1 MANQRQRILIY
12 HQACIGDLLM
22 ALPAMQAIRQF
33 YPEAQIDL
41 LAVSAVPGSIQKTLI
56 EPLNLFEKM
65 TFLETYGNFFQRL
78 LPRIKIIKAMRRAKE
93 YDKVFMLTFNPRW
106 FEYFVFQSAGV
117 KDLISLADWSLDKGG
132 RRANDVMLDALESY
146 GIPCAPFRG
155 LPDLKMTK
163 EEVTQGKTLFQSLA
177 VPVDKIPVLM
187 CVGGRQSA
195 SRFPLVR
202 YLPLLKNLIPRLGL
216 YPVFLCGN
224 AERRK
229 TEDFIKELGSGKVF
243 SAGKDFSLREVLCSL
258 RYFRFYLGNDTGA
271 IHLAAAA
278 GLPCIGLYGDRDG
291 GHFFYPMGSRHVILQ
306 AAMECQGCGCQICP
320 KGTPPPCL
328 LAISDE
334 KIIQAIET
342 FCVNFSGSSVS
353 SPVS

>member
-41 LAVSAVPGSIQKTLI
+41 LAISAVPGSIQKTLI

-78 LPRIKIIKAMRRAKE
+78 LPRIKIIKAMRCANE

-117 KDLISLADWSLDKGG
+117 KDLISLADWSLAKGW

-146 GIPCAPFRG
+146 GIPCAAFRG

-163 EEVTQGKTLFQSLA
+163 EEIAQGETLFQSLA
-177 VPVDKIPVLM
+177 VPVDGIPVLM

-202 YLPLLKNLIPRLGL
+202 YLALLKNLIPRLGL

-224 AERRK
+224 AERKK
-229 TEDFIKELGSGKVF
+229 TADFIKELGTGKIF
-243 SAGKDFSLREVLCSL
+243 SADKAFSLREVLCGL

-291 GHFFYPMGSRHVILQ
+291 GRFFYPMGSHHVILQ
-306 AAMECQGCGCQICP
+306 ASMECQGCGRLVCP
-320 KGTPPPCL
+320 KGNPPPCL
-328 LAISDE
+328 LAIPDE
-334 KIIQAIET
+334 KIIQTVET
-342 FCVNFSGSSVS
+342 FCLNFSVSSVS